1 MHFKKI
7 IFGFLFI
14 VILTSIVIPMFLE
27 ENQAPEDEIF
37 NLIKNTQVKEL
48 EIYLKNLERSSLDNI
63 FDHQDRTPLQATV
76 TLYNFNVRR
85 PKGLL
90 LKEIVKLLLDHGANL
105 NSKLRRNYSPV
116 ELNVD
121 LFTEILSQT

>member
-1 MHFKKI
+1 
-7 IFGFLFI
+7 
-14 VILTSIVIPMFLE
+14 MFLE

>member
-14 VILTSIVIPMFLE
+14 VILTSIVKPMFLE